1 MIKYFILALC
11 VCLTSCSICRFKSA
25 ESIQAKLIKK
35 TPLGMSR
42 EVAEPKIKKIAP
54 ILHNERRIIDQ
65 KISSKSNMIG
75 PFILCG
81 YLTGWIHTEG
91 YEATWKFDGNNK
103 LEKVIVDRWTD
114 SL

>member
-1 MIKYFILALC
+1 
-11 VCLTSCSICRFKSA
+11 
-25 ESIQAKLIKK
+25 
-35 TPLGMSR
+35 MSR
-42 EVAEPKIKKIAP
+42 QAAEPKIRKIIPRTQNDKNAT
-54 ILHNERRIIDQ
+54 NR
-65 KISSKSNMIG
+65 KISSTTNEVG

-81 YLTGWIHTEG
+81 YLTGWIHTAG